1 MKVSL
6 PPARSPFPP
15 PAATPAMER
24 PPDDLPPAFQPI
36 AAEGEAVPARA
47 RLEPARL
54 AAEVGAPAG
63 GEDVPVLWPA
73 AAAALVFLASFEAA
87 AIVSLWPAAAGIEA
101 VVAENVSLRSDF
113 AELASEAAALEGLMF
128 DLGTQDATLRA
139 YVGPKG
145 SQGGPELDALDAEG
159 EAAMDAHD
167 AEDFAP
173 ATDFAEALRLRIAD
187 LQDRYQRGQPEVDKL
202 MAELQGL
209 RGIAGALPQSWPAPG
224 DLTSGFGWRSDPFRG
239 TSRFHAGVDVAAPTG
254 TPIYAAASGRVL
266 RAEWSSGYGNL
277 VEIDH
282 GFGIT
287 TRYGHNSAFVVAT
300 GDTVRAGQ
308 LIAKMGSTGRS
319 TGPHCH
325 FELRIDGT
333 AHDPMKYLQ
342 RLPRP

>member
-1 MKVSL
+1 
-6 PPARSPFPP
+6 
-15 PAATPAMER
+15 MER
-24 PPDDLPPAFQPI
+24 PVDDPVPVFGPI
-36 AAEGEAVPARA
+36 AAHDEVVAPRAPVAVPRA
-47 RLEPARL
+47 APVRSES
-54 AAEVGAPAG
+54 AEGAVGATG
-63 GEDVPVLWPA
+63 WPW
-73 AAAALVFLASFEAA
+73 AAAALVFVASFEAA
-87 AIVSLWPAAAGIEA
+87 AIVSLWPAAQRLEA
-101 VVAENVSLRSDF
+101 VVDENVTLRTQL
-113 AELASEAAALEGLMF
+113 AEMASEATSLESLMF

-145 SQGGPELDALDAEG
+145 SQGGPELDALAAEG
-159 EAAMDAHD
+159 EVAMDDHD

-173 ATDFAEALRLRIAD
+173 ASDFAEALRLRIAD

-224 DLTSGFGWRSDPFRG
+224 ELTSGFGWRSDPFRG
-239 TSRFHAGVDVAAPTG
+239 SARFHAGVDVAAPTG

>member
-1 MKVSL
+1 MKLSL

-15 PAATPAMER
+15 PAAVPEMDRPAS
-24 PPDDLPPAFQPI
+24 DLPPRFQPI
-36 AAEGEAVPARA
+36 AAEGDVEEASRA
-47 RLEPARL
+47 SVAVQRVGPGSASAEP
-54 AAEVGAPAG
+54 
-63 GEDVPVLWPA
+63 DPA
-73 AAAALVFLASFEAA
+73 AQGWPRIVAGLVFVASFQTAAL
-87 AIVSLWPAAAGIEA
+87 VSLWPAAQRLEA
-101 VVAENVSLRSDF
+101 MVDENVSLRTQLAEMSSD
-113 AELASEAAALEGLMF
+113 AEALETLMF
-128 DLGTQDATLRA
+128 ALGTQDARLRA
-139 YVGPKG
+139 YLGPKG
-145 SQGGPELDALDAEG
+145 PQGGPELDALDAEA
-159 EAAMDAHD
+159 EVAMDDHD

-173 ATDFAEALRLRIAD
+173 ASDFAEALRLRVAD
-187 LQDRYQRGQPEVDKL
+187 LQARYERGQPEVERL
-202 MAELQGL
+202 MVELQGL

-224 DLTSGFGWRSDPFRG
+224 ELTSGFGWRSDPFRG

-254 TPIYAAASGRVL
+254 TPVYAAASGKVL

-287 TRYGHNSAFVVAT
+287 TRYGHNNEFVVAT